1 MPIDPTPAASDYTTY
16 IRQKADIVKNG
27 TVNFASSL
35 FKSAVFTSGPGKQ
48 EFPPVPPVPP
58 VPAGDYGILTGFDG
72 NELVYDLSP
81 GTSDFTVE
89 LFFKY
94 SGGSGDEEYIWA
106 FDESDVNMYIDDDGY
121 FVIRI
126 DIDDYYN
133 LRVLIPAVNTWY
145 HVAVTRFGN
154 QWYSTVNGATS
165 LIGTATGT
173 VNSVLSIGGNTD
185 SSYFTTG
192 SISNFRYTKRA
203 LYTQVGVVTIPS
215 VPLTVVADT
224 ELLLLA
230 KPGAEFA
237 DSSGNNYEPDY
248 GTCTVVPGTITPFP
262 VLFTDYG
269 ILTGFNENENVL
281 VYDLDPGTSSFTVEM
296 FVRFRYDDVD
306 SDIWYFG
313 GSGDT
318 IGMYINGDK
327 LQVRGL
333 LNSTSFTSDILTI
346 TVNTW
351 YHIALTRSANEWYAT
366 VNGVTSLIRT
376 ENGDF
381 TDGSIIIGGRLNG
394 DLFYHG
400 FISNFRYTTRALY
413 DEETVYPIPSL
424 PLTAVA
430 NTELLL
436 LGKPDAP
443 LADSSGNDNEADGA
457 CGFIIGPISPFPVLF
472 DDYGILTGFSLTKS
486 LTYPDTLNPGE
497 DDFTVELFFKYSG
510 HEDGAM
516 WYFNGLGLNVGMTIF
531 DNNLYGVVDLENQID
546 QVILAPSQN
555 TWYHVALTR
564 SVNNWYATVNG
575 VTSLLGTVSG
585 TMATCILTVGDY
597 ELNDTPFTGSISNF
611 RYTKRALY
619 SQVGVG
625 TIPSLPLTAV
635 ANTELLLLAKPGEPF
650 VDSSSVPKTATG
662 SCTFVA
668 GPISPL
674 PVQFQEYGILTGFS
688 PTMKLVYTG
697 LNPESSEFTVEMF
710 LRTPPRYGGEVWAFN
725 LENSTTLVLMRIEN
739 SIIKLIMYS
748 NNTLIT
754 NQSVFTPILINTWY
768 HVALTRSGNTF
779 YAMVNGSNSSIV
791 TASVDF
797 AGLDLFVGA
806 GGVGQHLSDGS
817 ISNFR
822 YTKRALYT
830 DPTYPIPSLPLTAV
844 ADTELLLLG
853 KFTDP
858 LGDSSEDPHTA
869 IGTCD
874 VIYEPIVV

>member
-1 MPIDPTPAASDYTTY
+1 MPIDPTPSASEYTTY

-48 EFPPVPPVPP
+48 EFPPVPPVP
-58 VPAGDYGILTGFDG
+58 AGDYGILTGFDG

-94 SGGSGDEEYIWA
+94 SGGSRDDEYIWA
-106 FDESDVNMYIDDDGY
+106 FDANDVYMYVTDDGY
-121 FVIRI
+121 FVITI
-126 DIDDYYN
+126 STDDYIN
-133 LRVLIPAVNTWY
+133 LRALIPTVNTWY

-165 LIGTATGT
+165 LIGTSSGR
-173 VNSVLSIGGNTD
+173 VGSFLSIGGD
-185 SSYFTTG
+185 DDGEYFTTG

-203 LYTQVGVVTIPS
+203 LYTQVGVGTIPS
-215 VPLTVVADT
+215 VPLTAVADT

-230 KPGAEFA
+230 KAEAPFA
-237 DSSGNNYEPDY
+237 DSSGNNYEPDS

-269 ILTGFNENENVL
+269 ILTGFENENVL

-313 GSGDT
+313 DGPGGT
-318 IGMYINGDK
+318 IGMYINEDK

-351 YHIALTRSANEWYAT
+351 YHIALTRSADEWYAT
-366 VNGVTSLIRT
+366 VNGVTSLIQT

-381 TDGSIIIGGRLNG
+381 TDGFMIIGGRLN
-394 DLFYHG
+394 DDVLYG

-424 PLTAVA
+424 PLTADA
-430 NTELLL
+430 DTQLLL
-436 LGKPDAP
+436 LAKPDAP

-457 CGFIIGPISPFPVLF
+457 CGFMIGPISPFPVLF
-472 DDYGILTGFSLTKS
+472 DDYGILTGFSPTRS
-486 LTYPDTLNPGE
+486 LTYEDMSPPDS
-497 DDFTVELFFKYSG
+497 DFTVELFFKYSG
-510 HEDGAM
+510 DGGSL
-516 WYFNGLGLNVGMTIF
+516 WYFDGLGSDVGMYITNSELYAEVILDIF
-531 DNNLYGVVDLENQID
+531 ID
-546 QVILAPSQN
+546 PIILAPSQN

-564 SVNNWYATVNG
+564 SEDDWYATVNG

-585 TMATCILTVGDY
+585 TMATCILTVGEY
-597 ELNDTPFTGSISNF
+597 ELGEDPFTGSISNF

-619 SQVGVG
+619 TQVGVG

-635 ANTELLLLAKPGEPF
+635 ANTELLLLAKPDAPF
-650 VDSSSVPKTATG
+650 ADSSGNDNEAVG

-668 GPISPL
+668 EPISPL
-674 PVQFQEYGILTGFS
+674 PIQFQEYGILTGFS
-688 PTMKLVYTG
+688 PTKSLTYPDT
-697 LNPESSEFTVEMF
+697 LNPGEDDFTVEMF
-710 LRTPPRYGGEVWAFN
+710 FKYSGSGDYLWSFFGNN
-725 LENSTTLVLMRIEN
+725 LVVRM
-739 SIIKLIMYS
+739 SI
-748 NNTLIT
+748 NNGILT
-754 NQSVFTPILINTWY
+754 VFILLGTFIDQVILAPSQNTWY
-768 HVALTRSGNTF
+768 HVALTRSEDEW
-779 YAMVNGSNSSIV
+779 YATVNGV
-791 TASVDF
+791 TSLLGTLPGTL
-797 AGLDLFVGA
+797 AGLSLTVGDYQLN
-806 GGVGQHLSDGS
+806 GNPFTGS

-830 DPTYPIPSLPLTAV
+830 QVGVGTIPSLPLTVV

-858 LGDSSEDPHTA
+858 LGDSSEVPKIAT
-869 IGTCD
+869 GTCN